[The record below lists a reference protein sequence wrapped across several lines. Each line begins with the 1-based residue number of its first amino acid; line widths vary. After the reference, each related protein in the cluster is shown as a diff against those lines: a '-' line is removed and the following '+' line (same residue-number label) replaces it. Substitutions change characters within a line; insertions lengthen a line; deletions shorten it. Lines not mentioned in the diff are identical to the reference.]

1 MHPWSPE
8 LQEEFVQ
15 KPQVMMIFIN
25 LSREFDMD
33 TADNENLVTEKYTN
47 KKIKMAILNLNFF
60 VNVALDKS
68 WPGWIK
74 NSDWIIMEYL
84 LESVFR
90 FTLLLLYNKGSKT
103 DVPLLIPW
111 LEEAALQPQVWFG
124 SH

>member
-111 LEEAALQPQVWFG
+111 LEEAALQPQVCFG